1 MPFIQYQYL
10 ARIRAFLCPTGADFD
25 PTRAVK
31 DIDVVLPIFVDG
43 AIFTSEVELLRLD
56 PEGNSEII
64 FDLQAFRL
72 MNYGASR
79 LGVNEQTITEFTVVR
94 PLGSENLTVILRAS
108 KCSA

>member
-10 ARIRAFLCPTGADFD
+10 ARIRAFLC
-25 PTRAVK
+25 RAVK

-43 AIFTSEVELLRLD
+43 AIFTSEAELLRLD
-56 PEGNSEII
+56 PEGNSEIV

-79 LGVNEQTITEFTVVR
+79 LGVR
-94 PLGSENLTVILRAS
+94 LALS
-108 KCSA
+108 K